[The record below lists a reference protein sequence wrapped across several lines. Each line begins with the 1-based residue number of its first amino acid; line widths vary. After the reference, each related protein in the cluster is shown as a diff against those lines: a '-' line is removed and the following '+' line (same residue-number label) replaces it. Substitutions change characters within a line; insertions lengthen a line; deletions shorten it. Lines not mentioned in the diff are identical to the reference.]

1 MTMAQ
6 RWHTRDNTSLHTRDI
21 GCPSR
26 FQDSDE
32 LRGVSV
38 RGSLRVRFRHQP
50 SHFEAGMVHLPL
62 EMVVCCYSNLENS
75 ATTNISLGIK
85 IHAWIEITVMRVH
98 FFSGRSGRCLR
109 ERFALKPCQK
119 E

>member
-1 MTMAQ
+1 MLLNTHMTRAQ
-6 RWHTRDNTSLHTRDI
+6 RWHTRENTSLHTRDI

-62 EMVVCCYSNLENS
+62 EMVVCCYFVLTWRIQQQLTSYLES
-75 ATTNISLGIK
+75 
-85 IHAWIEITVMRVH
+85 
-98 FFSGRSGRCLR
+98 
-109 ERFALKPCQK
+109 RFTRG
-119 E
+119 